1 MLTKDEG
8 LGNSLEVQWL
18 GLCAFTSRDAVLI
31 PGRGAKIL
39 QAVVRQK
46 KTKNKGLIYK
56 KKAEQGKHFEELQ
69 SVWSPGCGLTA
80 VRCSHLQNGE
90 SSPCPH
96 RAIVGIL
103 HYCACQSEASP
114 TTEMLSE
121 GCYYCLCHPF
131 SHPKPVK
138 NARTCSFH

>member
-96 RAIVGIL
+96 RATVGIL
-103 HYCACQSEASP
+103 HYCACQSESSP